1 MTAAPD
7 FDPDA
12 LAGFLH
18 GFLGRPVGDLTIR
31 ATSGGMSNPTYFI
44 QTGDWRA
51 VLRKQPGRTLA
62 KSAHAIDREY
72 RVLGA
77 LRGSALPVPQPYHYH
92 ADPALLGTPFYL
104 MEWVEGRVMDGYA
117 LPGVARADRTAL
129 FVSMARTMAALHA
142 IDPVAV
148 GLADYGRPGNFF
160 ARQLSRW
167 SQLWAQYRKGD
178 DDNPALDRLI
188 AWLEPRVPDDRTNTL
203 FHGDFRIGNLL
214 FHPTEPHVVAVL
226 DWELST
232 LGHPLA
238 DVAFNV
244 QAWSM
249 APDENGGLLGLDL
262 PALGL
267 PDQDSYL
274 SAYYAAATRPD
285 RLTDFHRAFALFRG
299 AVGSA
304 GVAVRG
310 EAGNNTLP
318 DAALVG
324 QHLAR
329 AYARRG
335 LAIALTGDPAHDVA

>member
-1 MTAAPD
+1 MSPAPD
-7 FDPDA
+7 FDPAA
-12 LAGFLH
+12 LAGFLR
-18 GFLGRPVGDLTIR
+18 GFLGRPVADLTIK
-31 ATSGGMSNPTYFI
+31 ATSGGMSNPTYFV

-51 VLRKQPGRTLA
+51 VLRKQPGRALA

-72 RVLGA
+72 RVLKA
-77 LRGSALPVPQPYHYH
+77 LHGSALPVPEGYLYH
-92 ADPALLGTPFYL
+92 ADPGLLGTPFYL
-104 MEWVEGRVMDGYA
+104 MEWVQGRVMEGYA
-117 LPGVARADRTAL
+117 LPEVAREDRAAL
-129 FVSMARTMAALHA
+129 LASMARCMAALHA
-142 IDPVAV
+142 IDPAAV
-148 GLADYGRPGNFF
+148 GLSDYGRPGNFF

-167 SQLWAQYRKGD
+167 TQLWAQYRKGD

-188 AWLEPRVPDDRTNTL
+188 GWLSDRVPQDETSGL
-203 FHGDFRIGNLL
+203 CHGDFRIGNLM
-214 FHPTEPHVVAVL
+214 FHPSEPRVVAVL

-267 PDQDSYL
+267 PDQDAYL
-274 SAYYAAATRPD
+274 ETYYAACGRPD
-285 RLTDFHRAFALFRG
+285 RLTDFHRAFAMFRG

-310 EAGNNTLP
+310 ESGNNTLP
-318 DAALVG
+318 DAARVG
-324 QHLAR
+324 RHLAR